1 MILIKKAIRSMLSN
15 KRAYIAC
22 IVLLTIGIIIYCS
35 MGISIDTLEVRKDE
49 YYKEYELADGFGEL
63 TAIPKAALHSV
74 EKIEGIK
81 EVKGRIV
88 TEARVLMENNNK
100 IMTLRLISY
109 DKNNLSRLN
118 SFSIKGG
125 SFKETND
132 IAIGDSFLT
141 AHDLKISDH
150 IKVLMNHKEVN
161 LNIVATAESPE
172 YVYIIRGV
180 EDFIPDPETFNIAFV
195 EEETLSGILGMEGI
209 YNNIVFSLE
218 EGYRFDDVKIELED
232 VLKPY
237 GIISVYPVEDQSSYA
252 MLDQEIKSNKSM
264 TTQIPMIFVAMAVI
278 ILYLMLK
285 RIIEQDR
292 MQIGMMRAFGYSKLK
307 VLMHY
312 VFYGGLTGLA
322 AGILGVWLG
331 VLLSGTFIEMYNEFF
346 KLPEGGDLKSINY
359 IIGGMLIALAAGVFG
374 ALLGSVKIL
383 NLSPADAMRP
393 EAPKNQKGDILK
405 ILPFLRH
412 ILNSKGNMAVRN
424 ISRSKVRSLFLI
436 IGIMFSFSLI
446 AFMSSYGGMIDSMLF
461 SQFEKAQIYGGKIN
475 FKSPVYAEEAENTVK
490 NIENIIYSEAIAE
503 IPIEI
508 NYKHLKT
515 GSSLTG
521 LKNDA
526 ALYKIYDTEFKRYY
540 KLDYNSLIMT
550 NAIAEKLECKIGDKI
565 KIKSPYFK
573 EDLEL
578 VVTEIITQN
587 LGASVFIDF
596 RYLSDLMGT
605 KPMATAVIFTSDN
618 MENVKQQIIDGSN
631 IKSVEDTGQVLTNY
645 KNLLASYDG
654 MMVVMEFMAIIV
666 AFAIIYNTSTVSL
679 SERKREYATLRVMGM
694 QIKEVAQIMNIE
706 HWILCIMGMVLGIP
720 FTRLL
725 KIAVKEMVD
734 VDLFTFPVSTE
745 MTAYIGGAAGCIL
758 AVIIA
763 NKTSE
768 KYIKKFDMVEV
779 LKERE

>member
-22 IVLLTIGIIIYCS
+22 IVLLAIGIIIYCS
-35 MGISIDTLEVRKDE
+35 MGISIDTLEVKKDE
-49 YYKEYELADGFGEL
+49 YYKEYELADGFCQL
-63 TAIPKAALHSV
+63 TAIPESALHSV

-88 TEARVLMENNNK
+88 TEARVLMENNHK
-100 IMTLRLISY
+100 IITLRLISY

-118 SFSIKGG
+118 SFHIKGG
-125 SFKETND
+125 SFKEKND

-141 AHDLKISDH
+141 AHNLKISDH
-150 IKVLMNHKEVN
+150 IKVLINHKEVN
-161 LNIVATAESPE
+161 LNIIATAESPE
-172 YVYIIRGV
+172 YVYIIRGI
-180 EDFIPDPETFNIAFV
+180 EDFIPDPETFNIAFA
-195 EEETLSGILGMEGI
+195 EEETLSGLLGMEGL
-209 YNNIVFSLE
+209 YNDIVFSLE
-218 EGYRFDDVKIELED
+218 EGYRFDDVKTELED

-237 GIISVYPVEDQSSYA
+237 GIISLYAVKDQSSYA

-331 VLLSGTFIEMYNEFF
+331 VLLSGTFLEMYNAFF
-346 KLPEGGDLKSINY
+346 KLPAGGALRSMHY
-359 IIGGMLIALAAGVFG
+359 IVGGMVIALSAGVFG
-374 ALLGSVKIL
+374 ALLGSIKIL

-393 EAPKNQKGDILK
+393 EAPKSQKGDILK
-405 ILPFLRH
+405 ILPLLKH

-461 SQFEKAQIYGGKIN
+461 SQFEKAQVYDGKIN
-475 FKSPVYAEEAENTVK
+475 FKRPVYAEEAENTVK
-490 NIENIIYSEAIAE
+490 NVADILYSEAIAE
-503 IPIEI
+503 IPVEL
-508 NYKHLKT
+508 NFKHMKA
-515 GSSLTG
+515 GSTLTG
-521 LKNDA
+521 LKDGA
-526 ALYKIYDTEFKRYY
+526 VLYKIYDTDSKKYH
-540 KLDYNSLIMT
+540 KLGYHSIIMT
-550 NAIAEKLECKIGDKI
+550 NSIAEKLECEAGDKV

-596 RYLSDLMGT
+596 NYLSDLMGT
-605 KPMATAVIFTSDN
+605 KPMATSVIFTSGN
-618 MENVKQQIIDGSN
+618 MENVKKQIIDGSN
-631 IKSVEDTGQVLTNY
+631 IKSVEETGQVLNNY
-645 KNLLASYDG
+645 KNLMASYDG
-654 MMVVMEFMAIIV
+654 MLVVMEFMAVIV

-694 QIKEVAQIMNIE
+694 QTREVAQIMNIE
-706 HWILCIMGMVLGIP
+706 HWILCIIGMLMGIP

-725 KIAVKEMVD
+725 KIAVSGMVD
-734 VDLFTFPVSTE
+734 VDLFTFPISTE
-745 MTAYIGGAAGCIL
+745 TTAYIGGAAGCIL
-758 AVIIA
+758 AVLIA